1 MRKEGA
7 SENEIV
13 ILTTNLSKQLTNMVD
28 RSFNHLNLFVCLLFI
43 EKGESKKTL
52 ESGWDMYDSIEK
64 RK

>member
-1 MRKEGA
+1 
-7 SENEIV
+7 
-13 ILTTNLSKQLTNMVD
+13 MVD

-64 RK
+64 RKQCDAYLFHHEFLYIVCNTQNRIQ